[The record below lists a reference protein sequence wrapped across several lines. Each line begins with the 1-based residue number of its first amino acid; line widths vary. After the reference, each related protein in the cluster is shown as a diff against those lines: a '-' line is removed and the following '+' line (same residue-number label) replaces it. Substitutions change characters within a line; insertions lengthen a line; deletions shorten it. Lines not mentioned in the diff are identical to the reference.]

1 MDCLE
6 FRRLLGSD
14 PHVGDA
20 AAREHRQSCRACA
33 EAHARAQAFESRLVA
48 ALAVPVPAGLE
59 DRILLAQLTRERSG
73 HRNGRSRLRWL
84 GFAAAAGLV
93 LALGLWQLHAPP
105 SLARLVVEHVTGPHE
120 RAALSRTAPLPAADV
135 RKAFADRGVELA
147 SVPDDVA
154 YVSECPV
161 GPYRT
166 VHMVMPRGG
175 EPVSVV
181 YVVRHRVAADAV
193 FARDGL
199 RGREVP
205 LGAGTL
211 VMLAGD
217 DAAFDAL
224 EHAWREAI
232 EGPSAAAEA
241 RARAP

>member
-6 FRRLLGSD
+6 FRRWLGSD

-20 AAREHRQSCRACA
+20 AAREHLQSCRSCA
-33 EAHARAQAFESRLVA
+33 EAYARAQAFEAHLA
-48 ALAVPVPAGLE
+48 TAFAVPVPAGLE

-73 HRNGRSRLRWL
+73 RRSGRSRLRWIGL
-84 GFAAAAGLV
+84 AAAAGLV
-93 LALGLWQLHAPP
+93 LALGLWQWRAPP

-120 RAALSRTAPLPAADV
+120 REALARTAPLPAADV

-175 EPVSVV
+175 APVSVV
-181 YVVRHRVAADAV
+181 YVVRHRVPGDAV
-193 FARDGL
+193 FTRDGL
-199 RGREVP
+199 HGREVP

-211 VMLAGD
+211 VMLARD

-224 EHAWREAI
+224 EDAWREAI
-232 EGPSAAAEA
+232 EGPAAADV